1 MGVLGQI
8 GSSKAPQNPAA
19 AAAAVLLSVLE
30 LEAPSSFRE
39 EFWKL
44 STPLDP
50 SSSMAPTSSKA
61 AEVTTETSLSL
72 LSPPYSQSF
81 HLRGSTVRGGGG
93 TTELHP
99 NFLTLMWLMQTHL
112 EWVYSSCSL

>member
-19 AAAAVLLSVLE
+19 AAVLLSILE
-30 LEAPSSFRE
+30 LEPPSSFRE

-50 SSSMAPTSSKA
+50 SSSMAPTSSEA
-61 AEVTTETSLSL
+61 AEVTTETGLSL

-81 HLRGSTVRGGGG
+81 HLRGSTVRGGG